1 MFSLCEVSEYL
12 WNSFVYLGKNYN
24 PTEDEINYERELGKS
39 GAVVPKLMSS
49 LYNQGY
55 HLYIDNWYTSEKLFR
70 HLESEGT
77 VAWGTPMGHRLK
89 IPESLKEERLEKGKF
104 FNNKL
109 IALNDLF
116 NRSSLSLIEDIK
128 MISGFQNV

>member
-1 MFSLCEVSEYL
+1 
-12 WNSFVYLGKNYN
+12 
-24 PTEDEINYERELGKS
+24 
-39 GAVVPKLMSS
+39 MSS

-55 HLYIDNWYTSEKLFR
+55 HLYKDNWYTSEKLFR
-70 HLESEGT
+70 HLESEAT
-77 VAWGTPMGHRLK
+77 VACGTPMGHRLK
-89 IPESLKEERLEKGKF
+89 IPESLKEERLAKGFF

>member
-1 MFSLCEVSEYL
+1 M
-12 WNSFVYLGKNYN
+12 YLGKNYN

-55 HLYIDNWYTSEKLFR
+55 HLYIDTWYTREKLFR

-77 VAWGTPMGHRLK
+77 VPCGTAMGHRLK
-89 IPESLKEERLEKGKF
+89 IPESLKEERLEKGKKIF
-104 FNNKL
+104 IINL
-109 IALNDLF
+109 
-116 NRSSLSLIEDIK
+116 
-128 MISGFQNV
+128 MH

>member
-1 MFSLCEVSEYL
+1 MFSLCEVSGYL
-12 WNSFVYLGKNYN
+12 WNSFVYLGKNCN

-77 VAWGTPMGHRLK
+77 VACGTAMGHRLK

-104 FNNKL
+104 FL
-109 IALNDLF
+109 IINLLH
-116 NRSSLSLIEDIK
+116 
-128 MISGFQNV
+128 

>member
-1 MFSLCEVSEYL
+1 MFSLCEVSGYL

-55 HLYIDNWYTSEKLFR
+55 YLYIDNWYTSEKLFQ

-77 VAWGTPMGHRLK
+77 VACCTAMGHRLK
-89 IPESLKEERLEKGKF
+89 ISELLKEERLEKGK
-104 FNNKL
+104 KIL
-109 IALNDLF
+109 IV
-116 NRSSLSLIEDIK
+116 IK
-128 MISGFQNV
+128 MQKF